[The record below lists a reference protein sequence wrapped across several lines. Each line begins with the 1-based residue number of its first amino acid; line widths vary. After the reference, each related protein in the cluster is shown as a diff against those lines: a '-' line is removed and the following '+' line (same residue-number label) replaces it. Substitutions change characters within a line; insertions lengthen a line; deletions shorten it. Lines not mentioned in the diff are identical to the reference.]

1 MAFCQNCGSQL
12 SAGAQFCTNCGERI
26 AGAAQPSAPTP
37 HNPAPQTPPASA
49 APPPPQYAAPTPPPP
64 PQQPSP
70 EPPARSG
77 SIAAGAAAGAA
88 AAVGGV
94 LGGMGGQPQQPSAPE
109 PPPQAPYQTA
119 TLPYQPDPHGGAQG
133 GPQAQKAQIKEMFF
147 TMQGRLNRK
156 PFFLRGLA
164 LGILSSILSSV
175 MGGLAESS
183 STIMHLVSLLMLPL
197 ILVCAA
203 GSLTLVIRRWHDL
216 GRSGWFTLLLLIPLL
231 NFLVMLYL
239 WFVRGT
245 AGPNAYGEDPLG

>member
-37 HNPAPQTPPASA
+37 HNPAPQMPPEAS

-64 PQQPSP
+64 SQHPSA
-70 EPPARSG
+70 EAPARSG
-77 SIAAGAAAGAA
+77 SIAAGAA

-94 LGGMGGQPQQPSAPE
+94 LGGMGGQPQQTSAPE

-156 PFFLRGLA
+156 PFILRGLA
-164 LGILSSILSSV
+164 VSVVASILSSL

-203 GSLTLVIRRWHDL
+203 GSLTLIIRRWHDL